1 MKNIKL
7 GEDIAVLLFFDD
19 ARAIC
24 RYKRAGRKLTGYAAG
39 VRADSGVFMSFLGS
53 AFVTSKTN
61 CYICMR
67 TTIRLDADAD

>member
-39 VRADSGVFMSFLGS
+39 VRADSVVFM
-53 AFVTSKTN
+53 FVFGLS
-61 CYICMR
+61 ICHFENE
-67 TTIRLDADAD
+67 LLYLHANYH